1 MSVVLTRG
9 RRCFA
14 GLSMTVLGTQYASL
28 SGRSSGCASALAA
41 VLHFSE
47 LLREEVEGSL
57 RPGLLLAGEVHFPA
71 AEECPGLSDD
81 LEGLRRLTFVGQL
94 QDARTVRVQP
104 KLAGSIHHHLK
115 NRTGESDVRL

>member
-14 GLSMTVLGTQYASL
+14 GLSMTVLGAQYASL

-47 LLREEVEGSL
+47 LLREEVEGSS

-71 AEECPGLSDD
+71 AEECPGLCDD
-81 LEGLRRLTFVGQL
+81 LEGLRRLTFGGQL

-104 KLAGSIHHHLK
+104 KLAGYIRHQLK